1 MVLQSSTRVYLESG
15 KAFHSYSDTH
25 KVFQFENSIQAQE
38 GHSIQIELLDAE
50 LPISFYPVNSNNN
63 QIHMFQQPPGS
74 LHNEIKTIPPGQY
87 TATSMATW
95 LTANLTNMSV
105 VYIPGTNKFTF
116 TSPHNTYFG
125 VNTTAHKLLGVKTGG
140 SELMAASFTSHK
152 SINLSGITNIFVKL
166 MNLSLDNMDSYGR
179 QSGILSK
186 IVVDQPYGHL
196 LHFEDV
202 HHTKN
207 ILGDDHIER
216 VEMRLVDVDGLSI
229 GGSDGLNGL
238 EWSATLLFNFLPSKE
253 FGMTGAE
260 LVDKLT
266 LIMDKNSNASG
277 E

>member
-25 KVFQFENSIQAQE
+25 KIFQFENSIQAQE

-63 QIHMFQQPPGS
+63 QIHMFQSPGTAWTD
-74 LHNEIKTIPPGQY
+74 ETKTIPPGQY
-87 TATSMATW
+87 TAVSLATW
-95 LTANLTNMSV
+95 LTANLTDMSV
-105 VYIPGTNKFTF
+105 QYTPETNKFAF
-116 TSPHNTYFG
+116 TSPYNTYFG
-125 VNTTAHKLLGVKTGG
+125 VNTTAHKLLGVRTGG
-140 SELMAASFTSHK
+140 SELMAANFISHK
-152 SINLSGITNIFVKL
+152 SINLSGITNIFIKL
-166 MNLSLDNMDSYGR
+166 MNLSLGNMDSYGK

-196 LHFEDV
+196 LHYEDF

-207 ILGDDHIER
+207 ILDDNHIER
-216 VEMRLVDVDGLSI
+216 VEMRLVDVDGLAI
-229 GGSDGLNGL
+229 GGADGLNGL

-260 LVDKLT
+260 LIEQLNESMTKL
-266 LIMDKNSNASG
+266 SNQQ
-277 E
+277 